1 MKKWIIQYSPL
12 LWRRTAFWRTGPGL
26 AILAAAFVG
35 LRLLWIHLEKPAYL
49 EINAAAYGSIR
60 DFYGE
65 ARMNHDGS
73 RFIYAAPADDRGRVL
88 FLCDTATGTKRQ
100 LMEDKEGVG
109 LWNDDFNVQA
119 GPWSPDDSR
128 FLCMVSNRLMICS
141 PDTNSERV
149 VVGDKPFTE
158 AAWLTSA
165 KFAYVTD
172 DNSLC
177 MAQKRGDGTW
187 EQKTLMSRNVP
198 LTSLTAINSD
208 TVAWLENG
216 EVICRANLSEWEGGS
231 GSDAPSRNL
240 NQGDEASRPPFATG
254 ASKPLTQPPTN
265 ALALWLDASKLGQLD
280 QSPVLDLADLSR
292 NKNDAVRN
300 GTPPVF
306 NATNSPRALNGQGTI
321 HFGWLSSAASGSGL
335 KTRAPLGITGSAPRS
350 VFVVMRHE
358 AGRAMMV
365 SMGDTSAHG
374 ALFAVEWSERLFLPT
389 GWWADNFIDRAS
401 TDWNLLE
408 VVYDGVNQKGYLNG
422 ILLGTASAKLNTVE
436 RGVEIGFRDGN
447 DAKAAEGDFAE
458 LLVYDRALNYAERQQ
473 VEDYLRG
480 KWFGQKSSAPPL
492 VWHDPGLDGMTG
504 FSYSKETGKLLIS
517 RTANAQDSIWRLD
530 AASGLAVAATR
541 VMEESSLR
549 NAQWAGPDRFAY
561 VSRVAN
567 RTELMLA
574 DSSGTG
580 NRLLLGRGTI
590 EWFRVT
596 PDQRQVFLLGS
607 ISNEPAP
614 SIWRYDLAS
623 DALRPVISSSDYPSI
638 HARAIVTTHKSFTSP
653 AGGKVTYT
661 IFLPAHSDKHKKH
674 PLMIGDTTI
683 STSIY
688 GEPFMKGVAA
698 CGAIVAVVDRPN
710 WTPGLDQWTQNV
722 QALYEQIK
730 NDPTVDK
737 RRVYVFAVSAE
748 THYLSLM
755 VETNSGPWR
764 GIILLNPG
772 QLPDFSKLPLI
783 QSRPKMLLD
792 DGGEQHQEERF
803 KQFQKD
809 ALNSG
814 VVVEYYLHPGETHR
828 LVGRDARLERVREEM
843 RFIFEE

>member
-1 MKKWIIQYSPL
+1 MNERISQFTVM
-12 LWRRTAFWRTGPGL
+12 LWRRTAFFRSGAGL
-26 AILAAAFVG
+26 AIIAVAFVG
-35 LRLLWIHLEKPAYL
+35 LRLLWLHVQRPAHLEA
-49 EINAAAYGSIR
+49 NAALWGSIR
-60 DFYGE
+60 DFSGVTE
-65 ARMNHDGS
+65 MNHDGS
-73 RFIYAAPADDRGRVL
+73 RFIYVAPANDRGHAV
-88 FLCDTATGTKRQ
+88 FLCDTLTGKKQ
-100 LMEDKEGVG
+100 QIIEDKLGVG
-109 LWNDDFNVQA
+109 IWNDDFDCQA
-119 GPWSPDDSR
+119 GPWSPDDSY
-128 FLCMVSNRLMICS
+128 FLCVVSNRPMVFS
-141 PDTNSERV
+141 ADTHQGQAV
-149 VVGDKPFTE
+149 IAGKPFSE
-158 AAWLTSA
+158 AVWLASA

-177 MAQKRGDGTW
+177 MAQKREDGTW
-187 EQKTLMSRNVP
+187 EQKILISRNVP

-216 EVICRANLSEWEGGS
+216 EVICRADLAAGESSAGILPAS
-231 GSDAPSRNL
+231 GD
-240 NQGDEASRPPFATG
+240 GASLPHFATG
-254 ASKPLTQPPTN
+254 ASQPPTTPPTN
-265 ALALWLDASKLGQLD
+265 GLALWLDASKLGQLD

-292 NKNDAVRN
+292 NKNDAVGN

-306 NATNSPRALNGQGTI
+306 NGTNSPRALNGQGTI
-321 HFGWLSSAASGSGL
+321 HFGWLGSAANGTGL

-408 VVYDGVNQKGYLNG
+408 VVYDGVSQRGYLNG
-422 ILLGTASAKLNTVE
+422 ILLRTASAKLNTVE
-436 RGVEIGFRDGN
+436 RGVEIGLRDGN

-458 LLVYDRALNYAERQQ
+458 LLVYNRALNYAERQQ
-473 VEDYLRG
+473 AEDYLRG
-480 KWFGQKSSAPPL
+480 KWFGQKPSAPPQ

-504 FSYSKETGKLLIS
+504 LSYSKETGKLLIS

-530 AASGLAVAATR
+530 AASGPDDAATR
-541 VMEESSLR
+541 VLEGPSLR
-549 NAQWAGPDRFAY
+549 GAQWAGPDRFAY
-561 VSRVAN
+561 VSHVAN

-574 DSSGTG
+574 DSSGAG
-580 NRLLLGRGTI
+580 EKLLLGRGTL

-596 PDQRQVFLLGS
+596 PDQKQVFLLGS

-614 SIWRYDLAS
+614 GIWRYDLVS
-623 DALRPVISSSDYPSI
+623 NALRPVISSSDYPSA
-638 HARAIVTTHKSFTSP
+638 HARAVVTTHKSFAAL
-653 AGGKVTYT
+653 AGGNVAYT
-661 IFLPAHSDKHKKH
+661 IFLPAHFNKHIKH
-674 PLMIGDTTI
+674 PLMIGDTAI

-698 CGAIVAVVDRPN
+698 CGAMVAVVDRPN
-710 WTPGLDQWTQNV
+710 WTPGLDQWAQNV

-730 NDPTVDK
+730 NDPAVDT
-737 RRVYVFAVSAE
+737 RRVFVFAVSAE
-748 THYLSLM
+748 THYLSQM
-755 VETNSGPWR
+755 VATNSGPWR

-772 QLPDFSKLPLI
+772 ELPDFSKSPWSL
-783 QSRPKMLLD
+783 SRPEMLLD
-792 DGGEQHQEERF
+792 DGGEEHQEDRF
-803 KQFQKD
+803 KRFQRD